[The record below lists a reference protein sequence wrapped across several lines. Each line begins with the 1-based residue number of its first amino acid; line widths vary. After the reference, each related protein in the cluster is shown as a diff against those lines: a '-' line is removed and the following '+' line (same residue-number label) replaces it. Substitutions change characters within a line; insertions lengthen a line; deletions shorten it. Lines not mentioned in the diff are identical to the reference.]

1 VNQRTVR
8 LQLLVFGIIAIV
20 IVTYTLFDLLGVRVT
35 NRPFHVTVHLRT
47 GGGIF
52 ADAEVAYRGVQVGT
66 VSAVDLG
73 TSEVTLT
80 LEIENGRSIPANAIA
95 HVYDLSAVG
104 EQYVDLVPTKASTQY
119 LHDGSII
126 PVEHTSTPLQTA
138 TVLYDLQRFVSSI
151 DPHDVQILANE
162 GAQAFAGTGPQLKSL
177 LADTATIIA
186 ALTSTQDSTGRLLRN
201 SATLLDTA
209 AAHVGDFDRFAASLA
224 ALSRTLAAS
233 TPTLDKFLEQAG
245 PTAALFD
252 KLIVDNGSA
261 IGVLLGNLATI
272 SGIQVARLPGL
283 KALLVAVPEFGS
295 LTART
300 VDGGALR
307 GVLNFNADQAVC
319 PSGVPLTNPLAA
331 HRSALRAADCTV
343 LDLPRGAA
351 NAPRPG
357 ANSTRAAVGAYDAQS
372 GLVTAGDAT
381 PARLGVTGGQQELM
395 GDRSWQ
401 AMLLAV
407 TGS

>member
-1 VNQRTVR
+1 MNRRTVR

-35 NRPFHVTVHLRT
+35 NRPYAVTVHLRT

-80 LEIENGRSIPANAIA
+80 LEIEHGRKIPANAVA

-104 EQYVDLVPTKASTQY
+104 EQYVDLTPSGPTGDY
-119 LHDGSII
+119 LHDGSVI
-126 PVEHTSTPLQTA
+126 PVEHTTTPLQTA

-151 DPHDVQILANE
+151 DPHDIAILAAE
-162 GAQAFAGTGPQLKSL
+162 GAKAFAGTGPQLKSL
-177 LADTATIIA
+177 LVDTTAIIA
-186 ALTSTQDSTGRLLRN
+186 QLTRTQDSAGRLLRN

-209 AAHVGDFDRFAASLA
+209 AAHAGDFDRFAASLA
-224 ALSRTLAAS
+224 ALSRTLASA
-233 TPTLDKFLEQAG
+233 TPTLNTFLRQAA
-245 PTAALFD
+245 PTTALVD
-252 KLIVDNGSA
+252 KLIVDNA
-261 IGVLLGNLATI
+261 PAVGVLLGNLATI
-272 SGIQVARLPGL
+272 SGIQVARIPGL

-295 LTART
+295 LTAQT

-307 GVLNFNADQAVC
+307 GVLDFNATQPVC
-319 PSGVPLTNPLAA
+319 PTGVPLGNPLAA
-331 HRSALRAADCTV
+331 SRSPLRASGCTAV
-343 LDLPRGAA
+343 DLPRGAA

-357 ANSTRAAVGAYDAQS
+357 VHTTATVGGYDARS
-372 GLVTAGDAT
+372 GLVTAGDT
-381 PARLGVTGGQQELM
+381 PPARLGVTGGQQELM
-395 GDRSWQ
+395 GGRSWQ